1 MAVQQFHLLFCQRLN
16 CPTSVYEERVFRK
29 CLYWHAKLLAPVMR
43 MLKPS
48 FFAEDFKF
56 IRYLGAA
63 TNAQEAAVDLLNFR
77 DVNLSKRGFWRNDLR
92 IRVSGRKAS
101 RLAHE
106 LFAAGREDRVRAD

>member
-1 MAVQQFHLLFCQRLN
+1 M
-16 CPTSVYEERVFRK
+16 PD
-29 CLYWHAKLLAPVMR
+29 
-43 MLKPS
+43 

-63 TNAQEAAVDLLNFR
+63 TGLREADVDVMNFR
-77 DVNLSKRGFWRNDLR
+77 DVNLGKPRFWRTGFK

-106 LFAAGREDRVRAD
+106 LFAAQREAGARRD